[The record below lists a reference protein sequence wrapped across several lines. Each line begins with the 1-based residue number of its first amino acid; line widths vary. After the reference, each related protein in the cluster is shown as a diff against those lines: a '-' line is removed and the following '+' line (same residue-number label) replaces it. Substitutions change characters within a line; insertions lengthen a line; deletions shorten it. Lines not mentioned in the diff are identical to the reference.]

1 MDVDE
6 VGVGCNFVAPCLMLA
21 YSIKNCQG
29 HELQVFAKRLR
40 DLQAVLFKAFV
51 GNNYIKT
58 GSSNYHGKKLLP
70 M

>member
-6 VGVGCNFVAPCLMLA
+6 VGVGCNFIAPCLMLA
-21 YSIKNCQG
+21 YSIKNGQG
-29 HELQVFAKRLR
+29 HELQVFANRLR
-40 DLQAVLFKAFV
+40 DLQAVLFKAF

-58 GSSNYHGKKLLP
+58 GSSHYHGKKFLP